1 MEIQRIVVCLE
12 SQHTPNPQEQEQVE
26 VGSRRKPKVEKPEM
40 IEIVNLDDGDDDVFF
55 YSPISNKGNTRRTA
69 IAVEQYS
76 EERDLNLAIIASLKS
91 TNKTNKQENFVH
103 LSHDNHDYYYVDDVG
118 GGVDDDD
125 DDVRVLNFKPQSNIS
140 KVGRNS
146 FKDSVTECGQS
157 SKAKSDPEFV
167 CEICVEP
174 KTGDESFDIKGCT
187 HAYCRDCMAK
197 YLDSKLQDNIAKIS
211 CPVSGCAGSL
221 EPEYCRSI
229 LPQEVF
235 DRWGN
240 ALCEALIMGCQKFY
254 CPFKDCSAMLIDDGG
269 EVIRESEC
277 PNCRRMF
284 CAQCKV
290 PWHSG
295 IQCQEFQKLHEDER
309 EKEDIMLMKLAENKH
324 WRRCPNCRIY
334 VERTQGCRTVEF
346 EDHIEQAFDIV
357 SHNSL
362 TGKFEQCQCPG
373 VALLSV
379 TAVEL
384 LKQIPAPI
392 TVITARVD
400 SST

>member
-334 VERTQGCRTVEF
+334 VERTQGCRCGA
-346 EDHIEQAFDIV
+346 AFCYSCGTAKTNTS
-357 SHNSL
+357 SHYCNYCK
-362 TGKFEQCQCPG
+362 G
-373 VALLSV
+373 
-379 TAVEL
+379 
-384 LKQIPAPI
+384 
-392 TVITARVD
+392 
-400 SST
+400 